1 MNEPFIPKTH
11 KEIEFDRWKGLTVT
25 GVARPAKP
33 DASRSDEAVILSF
46 SDGTKR
52 LLWLEADCCSGS
64 YFTDVKQ
71 FDELPGATIQKVEE
85 RDGEVEGDKY
95 VGDVKA
101 WHFLVFETN
110 KGHVTIDWRNES
122 NGYYDGW
129 VVVEAVQ

>member
-1 MNEPFIPKTH
+1 MSDYRSDR
-11 KEIEFDRWKGLTVT
+11 EIEFDRWKGLAIT
-25 GVARPAKP
+25 GIARPEPSKER
-33 DASRSDEAVILSF
+33 RSDEAVVITF
-46 SDGTKR
+46 DDGTKR
-52 LLWLEADCCSGS
+52 LLWLEADCCSHS
-64 YFTDVKQ
+64 FFTDVNQ
-71 FDELPGATIQKVEE
+71 FDELLGATIQNVEE

-95 VGDVKA
+95 AGDVKA